1 MKKKVVVSA
10 LIMAVSMWSVAYAYN
25 AVGPMG
31 CCGKGSLRQDLLAQ
45 LPAEKE
51 TLFHRTMR
59 EAREKGSEI
68 REQMKI
74 VRQEIE
80 EIIVAEPFEE
90 DLFREKTR
98 DMHNLQKR
106 MHSITE
112 DAVATL
118 ATQFTADE
126 RKVLIK
132 LLPDGMGYHGRHA
145 TKWGHK

>member
-1 MKKKVVVSA
+1 MKKKLFVSA
-10 LIMAVSMWSVAYAYN
+10 LIVAVSMWSVAYAYN
-25 AVGPMG
+25 AVGPLG

-59 EAREKGSEI
+59 EVRKKGSEI
-68 REQMKI
+68 REQMMI

-80 EIIVAEPFEE
+80 DIIVAEPFEE
-90 DLFREKTR
+90 DLFREKTS
-98 DMHNLQKR
+98 DMQDLQKR
-106 MHSITE
+106 MHSIME

-118 ATQFTADE
+118 AKQFTADE

-132 LLPDGMGYHGRHA
+132 LLPDGMVHHGRHA
-145 TKWGHK
+145 TKWRHK

>member
-10 LIMAVSMWSVAYAYN
+10 LIMAVSIWSVAYAYN
-25 AVGPMG
+25 TAGPMG

-59 EAREKGSEI
+59 EAHEKCSEI
-68 REQMKI
+68 REQMTVIRK
-74 VRQEIE
+74 EIE
-80 EIIVAEPFEE
+80 DIIVSDPFEE
-90 DLFREKTR
+90 ELFREKTGEMQ
-98 DMHNLQKR
+98 DLQNS
-106 MHSITE
+106 MHSIRQ

-132 LLPDGMGYHGRHA
+132 LLPDGMGHHGRHA
-145 TKWGHK
+145 MKWRHK